1 MTGRGLVNLDPVAC
15 GTNGPVIL
23 GTEPTRWA
31 RHRGPV
37 ASVTDQEALRAA
49 VTEAIRDVS
58 SPLAPMARAC
68 RACAELLTVGDGVSF
83 ALIGDRQHRETLY
96 AGDSTANV
104 LEELQFTLG
113 EGPCFEAFENGGP
126 VLVPDLRATAAPR
139 WPAFA
144 HAAEEHQVAGLFVFP
159 LGWGAIRIGA
169 MSVYRRQAGPLS
181 VDELATVLQ
190 IADVAVWA
198 LMTLHRSPGDVET
211 VNWTDE
217 TASHRQVHQ
226 ATGVLMARLNVSAA
240 DAIALMRAHAF
251 LVGALIGEVAAD
263 VLAGHLQLGA
273 DEP

>member
-1 MTGRGLVNLDPVAC
+1 
-15 GTNGPVIL
+15 
-23 GTEPTRWA
+23 
-31 RHRGPV
+31 
-37 ASVTDQEALRAA
+37 
-49 VTEAIRDVS
+49 
-58 SPLAPMARAC
+58 MARAC

-96 AGDSTANV
+96 ASGSTANV
-104 LEELQFTLG
+104 LEELQYTLG
-113 EGPCFEAFENGGP
+113 EGPCFEAFESGGP
-126 VLVPDLRATAAPR
+126 VLVPDVRTAAPPR
-139 WPAFA
+139 WPTFA
-144 HAAEEHQVAGLFVFP
+144 HAVEEHEVAGLFVFP

-169 MSVYRRQAGPLS
+169 MSVYRGQPGPLS

-198 LMTLHRSPGDVET
+198 LLMLHQSPSDIGA

-226 ATGVLMARLNVSAA
+226 ATGVLMARLDVPAA

-251 LVGALIGEVAAD
+251 LIGALIGEVAAD
-263 VLAGHLQLGA
+263 VLDGRLRLGS